1 VQRDRQHD
9 EWESMDLEEQRRR
22 LRTLSIE
29 ERLEEVLAWS
39 AALLADDVAA
49 AGARTLAAS
58 PDPVGLG
65 SRRP

>member
-1 VQRDRQHD
+1 
-9 EWESMDLEEQRRR
+9 MDLEQQRRR

-39 AALLADDVAA
+39 AALLADRGAA
-49 AGARTLAAS
+49 ASAVVLAEP

-65 SRRP
+65 SLRP